1 MEWLA
6 SSLQSIDIIHRKIQ
20 KTNPTQDTSTIQSWF
35 SFCQKPI
42 HVCSL
47 PEMQYIKQKNAQKRG
62 KLILIPARMFHSG
75 TLVLYPSFQ
84 ALQIVVA
91 KTFFS
96 KSSSSLFTSSG
107 TDANTRLNSFVLTYF
122 SSP

>member
-20 KTNPTQDTSTIQSWF
+20 ETNPTQDTSTIQSWF

-84 ALQIVVA
+84 ALQIAVA
-91 KTFFS
+91 KTFS
-96 KSSSSLFTSSG
+96 QKVLHHSSHLLG
-107 TDANTRLNSFVLTYF
+107 LMRIPD
-122 SSP
+122 